1 MGSDVS
7 VSAPTED
14 RHPGTTS
21 IDTEATLDILRLLN
35 DDDALVAPAVA
46 EVLPELAR
54 LVDRAVEAIRAGGAV
69 HYFGAGTSGRLAV
82 LDAAELLP
90 TFNAPDGLFVAHH
103 AGGLGA
109 LLKAVENVED
119 DGDAGREEAAG
130 SVAPGDIVIG
140 LTASG
145 RTPYVGGALQRA
157 REIGAVTVL
166 VTSNPQAEL
175 AAHVDHLLAPRTGP
189 EVLTGSTRLK
199 AGTAQKLILNSF
211 STAVMI
217 RLGRTWSNLMVD
229 VVATNAKLRGRV
241 VRILQEASG
250 ADEAEAR
257 AALEQAGGELK
268 PALLSM
274 LARVDAASARVAI
287 DEHRGSV
294 AQALIALTASPAQSD
309 PSAVDVP
316 HDTTQID
323 TSQVDTSQ
331 VDTPGNNTDTSQ
343 NGAAPASVPRGEN
356 R

>member
-1 MGSDVS
+1 MSSDVN
-7 VSAPTED
+7 VSAPTEE

-21 IDTEATLDILRLLN
+21 IDTEATLDVLRLLN
-35 DDDALVAPAVA
+35 DDDAKVAPAVA
-46 EVLPELAR
+46 EVLPELAA
-54 LVDRAVEAIRAGGAV
+54 LVDRTVEAIRAGGTV

-90 TFNAPDGLFVAHH
+90 TFNAPQGLFVAHH
-103 AGGLGA
+103 AGGMGA

-119 DGDAGREEAAG
+119 DEVAGAQEAG
-130 SVAPGDIVIG
+130 SVRPGDVVIG

-157 REIGAVTVL
+157 RAAGAVTAL
-166 VTSNPQAEL
+166 VTSNPEAEL
-175 AAHVDHLLAPRTGP
+175 AAYADHVLAPRTGP

-250 ADEAEAR
+250 ADEAQAR
-257 AALEQAGGELK
+257 AALDSADGELK
-268 PALLSM
+268 PALLAM
-274 LARVDAASARVAI
+274 LAGVDAATARASI
-287 DEHRGSV
+287 AEHHGSV
-294 AQALIALTASPAQSD
+294 AQALSALTLA
-309 PSAVDVP
+309 
-316 HDTTQID
+316 
-323 TSQVDTSQ
+323 
-331 VDTPGNNTDTSQ
+331 
-343 NGAAPASVPRGEN
+343 AAPLAESGGDLSLAEPDGGLSVPAHTARD
-356 R
+356 

>member
-1 MGSDVS
+1 VSSDVS
-7 VSAPTED
+7 VSAPTEE

-21 IDTEATLDILRLLN
+21 IDTEATLDILVLLN
-35 DDDALVAPAVA
+35 DDDAKVAPAVA
-46 EVLPELAR
+46 EVLPQLAT
-54 LVDRAVEAIRAGGAV
+54 LVDAAVEAIRAGGTV

-119 DGDAGREEAAG
+119 DEGAGQAEADA
-130 SVAPGDIVIG
+130 VQPGDIAIG

-145 RTPYVGGALQRA
+145 RTPYVGGALRRA
-157 REIGAVTVL
+157 REIGAVTAL
-166 VTSNPQAEL
+166 VTSNPDAEL
-175 AAHVDHLLAPRTGP
+175 IAHADHVLVARTGP

-250 ADEAEAR
+250 AGDAEVR
-257 AALEQAGGELK
+257 AALDAAGGELK

-274 LARVDAASARVAI
+274 LAHVDAATARTAI
-287 DEHRGSV
+287 EDHHGSV
-294 AQALIALTASPAQSD
+294 AQALAALTTPTTTARQQD
-309 PSAVDVP
+309 PP
-316 HDTTQID
+316 
-323 TSQVDTSQ
+323 
-331 VDTPGNNTDTSQ
+331 P
-343 NGAAPASVPRGEN
+343 NGAAPAPAPRGED
-356 R
+356 

>member
-1 MGSDVS
+1 VSSDVS
-7 VSAPTED
+7 VSAPTEE

-21 IDTEATLDILRLLN
+21 IDTEATLDILVLLN
-35 DDDALVAPAVA
+35 DDDAKVAPAVA
-46 EVLPELAR
+46 EVLPELAT
-54 LVDRAVEAIRAGGAV
+54 LVDRAVDAIRAGGTV

-109 LLKAVENVED
+109 LLRAVENVED
-119 DGDAGREEAAG
+119 DVQAGRSEADA
-130 SVAPGDIVIG
+130 VEPGDIAIG

-145 RTPYVGGALQRA
+145 RTPFVGGALERA
-157 REIGAVTVL
+157 RELGAVTAL
-166 VTSNPQAEL
+166 VTSNPYADL
-175 AAHVDHLLAPRTGP
+175 ATHADHVLVARTGP

-250 ADEAEAR
+250 EGEAEAR

-274 LARVDAASARVAI
+274 LAHVEAATARSAI
-287 DEHRGSV
+287 EEHHGSV
-294 AQALIALTASPAQSD
+294 ARALAALTHPAGHTAYQQD
-309 PSAVDVP
+309 PSP
-316 HDTTQID
+316 
-323 TSQVDTSQ
+323 
-331 VDTPGNNTDTSQ
+331 
-343 NGAAPASVPRGEN
+343 NGAAPALAPRGEN
-356 R
+356 